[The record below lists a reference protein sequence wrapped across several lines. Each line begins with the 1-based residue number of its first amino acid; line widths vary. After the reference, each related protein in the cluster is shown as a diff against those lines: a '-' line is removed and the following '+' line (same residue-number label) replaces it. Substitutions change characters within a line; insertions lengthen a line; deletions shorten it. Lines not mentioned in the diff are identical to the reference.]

1 MMGRALIRVLLLA
14 AAFALATAAFGWW
27 TVPLIAVVWG
37 ALARALRGASLIA
50 AIAAA
55 AAWGALLL
63 WGAVHGPVR
72 ALAVE
77 LAGVM
82 HVPAVA
88 LVAATLAFPAVLAWS
103 GTAVMAHRGR
113 SQRVG
118 LD

>member
-14 AAFALATAAFGWW
+14 TAFALATAAFGWW

-37 ALARALRGASLIA
+37 ALARTLRGASLIA

-72 ALAVE
+72 MLAIE

-88 LVAATLAFPAVLAWS
+88 LVAVTLAFPAVLAWS
-103 GTAVMAHRGR
+103 GTAVMARRGR
-113 SQRVG
+113 VQGAG